1 MHRSYHFENY
11 QQADAFYDRVME
23 IEKTYFNDKN
33 REFYAPIIDCIV
45 QTNGLKK
52 SLHFVYHFCAL
63 KQSELNNC
71 SMSDKLLA
79 KKNKTLDDIKDVNS
93 QLEKPL
99 KSESYLRF
107 RTG

>member
-23 IEKTYFNDKN
+23 IGKTYFNDKN

-63 KQSELNNC
+63 KQSELNHC